1 MLRAQVAA
9 GERSVRT
16 LLTFGGALLA
26 GDQRIRVEYLTI
38 VNPTTLE
45 PITTIIDGE
54 GARALVAVQIGETR
68 LIDTMDLTAND
79 ADEA

>member
-26 GDQRIRVEYLTI
+26 GDQRLTVEYLTI
-38 VNPTTLE
+38 VNPATLE
-45 PITTIIDGE
+45 PITAIIDGK
-54 GARALVAVQIGETR
+54 GARALVAVRVGETR
-68 LIDTMDLTAND
+68 LIDTMDLTEDDD
-79 ADEA
+79 A